1 LQPPAED
8 TSEHFLLAGWV
19 SDPAKGTLTANQLRR
34 EDAGEYTCTAENSA
48 GRLQASARLSIIIK

>member
-1 LQPPAED
+1 V
-8 TSEHFLLAGWV
+8 G
-19 SDPAKGTLTANQLRR
+19 DPAKGTLTANQLRR